1 MAVLLRVLGIMA
13 IKAGLWWIAEFL
25 AVWIVAAVM
34 WFKGGTTKAIVI
46 FLLIAKFVGL
56 PAALAYFA
64 FELMGG
70 LDFFVSATDALATQ
84 IESVVNSLGG
94 LPVVNRIFPV
104 QLFLT
109 MVSVLLTLRII
120 ALGIRVVK
128 ALIPGLGSSTKKMQS
143 TNTAQC
149 PAVDLRYTPGM
160 IQTRRLRPTGQG
172 AEGES

>member
-94 LPVVNRIFPV
+94 LPAGEYLAKVNRIFPV

-128 ALIPGLGSSTKKMQS
+128 ALIPGLGS
-143 TNTAQC
+143 
-149 PAVDLRYTPGM
+149 
-160 IQTRRLRPTGQG
+160 
-172 AEGES
+172 